1 MKAYF
6 APKRAYLQNLYAKA
20 WGNKWAGDLLVADP
34 TMVQA
39 PLVLPNATPVAVAP
53 VAAPET
59 VTLVKNPKF
68 IEDETYHGH
77 GNRVF
82 VDASLTLTPEW
93 KPTTSEATPE
103 GMKAYMAPEWAYLQ
117 NLVIAPVAP
126 VADVAPALN
135 FFSI

>member
-1 MKAYF
+1 
-6 APKRAYLQNLYAKA
+6 
-20 WGNKWAGDLLVADP
+20 
-34 TMVQA
+34 
-39 PLVLPNATPVAVAP
+39 LVLPNATPVAVAP
-53 VAAPET
+53 EVAPET
-59 VTLVKNPKF
+59 VKLVKKPQF

-82 VDASLTLTPEW
+82 VDASLTLTHDW

-126 VADVAPALN
+126 VADVAPALR